1 MEDLPGLHAIINW
14 SEANIPMFDKIEYS
28 FHKNILLIGDAGGFA
43 DSMTGEGIYLPFK
56 AGKMQPFQLSKIKTS
71 NP

>member
-1 MEDLPGLHAIINW
+1 
-14 SEANIPMFDKIEYS
+14 MFDKIEYS

-43 DSMTGEGIYLPFK
+43 DFMTGEGIYLPFK

-71 NP
+71 KP